1 MLKKFLLLSALGF
14 IAMSAAS
21 QGTMTFTTSAEK
33 GTAVRLLPN
42 TVSAT
47 QPITIDWGNG
57 VEMKYTVD
65 PKQAAYNRWIEGSIE
80 GGTITVK
87 GNLTEFELSNAKLT
101 TARIE
106 NMAALTSLELDD
118 NEIVSFE
125 LANYA
130 PLKTLRLSNNRL
142 RNTPTESPTLSLEHA
157 GGTLTSL
164 YLSENTDLECLDMR
178 HLEVLEY
185 LYINDC
191 PKFASIFICAP
202 EEKHST
208 LRSINISN
216 CNLSHFYPVNLPALT
231 TLKLD
236 HNNLMSGETD
246 DSPFVLGEYPQLA
259 NLDVSSNKGIK
270 SLDISKCTKLEQLYI
285 DSCSFSNI
293 DVSQAKDLITLNC
306 AANKIRSLDLGN
318 NLDITTLLV
327 NGNPIAELDLSP
339 FGKINT
345 LNISDTQIAYIH
357 LMNAYYLKDF
367 RASNT
372 NLAFVDFNGQQSNR
386 MTRIDLRNNK
396 KFTPESM
403 TYTLMTL
410 PVSGKAYST
419 NLWLEG
425 SNAEHSNTAY
435 ATSADMQWVCDVT
448 GDNTAVNSPLLI
460 TVTGAT
466 DTGEN
471 KTGTLDRLYP
481 YFAYSLD
488 YDLDVMQTQGG
499 KFIICQWQP
508 EYFQTIKSVSNSALK
523 GVPVHIYP
531 YPEEGKRFR
540 SVTVNGEEIFSRWF
554 IVSEDATIKV
564 NFTNELSSIAFDVEK
579 GQDFT
584 FLVNPADN
592 NGSVFV
598 DWGTGAR
605 TEYDGQRKY
614 ETGYVQI
621 GGTRIDGTAASERI
635 TVYGDIAA
643 IDVSGFGDVAADF
656 GLWDNHITGVD
667 LTNCPD
673 LRLFNIHWNPISTID
688 LSQNTALEVLDLGYT
703 NLQSIDLSNNKS
715 LIYIEA
721 YSDGFDD
728 PASGIRALEA
738 IDVSNLPELLHLNL
752 KNNKISSIDLSKNTN
767 LYELNLNGNKLQDVD
782 VSNNPKLVSLD
793 LGRNGIS
800 VLDLKANTELTSL
813 NMDNNNLSSIDLS
826 ANTKLTDL
834 MVSNNNIHDLDL
846 SMLKGLQR
854 CYINGNGMNADEIN
868 DTYYRLPQRVDD
880 GSGEGS
886 GIGQLSYNL
895 VVSQSGDKAEND
907 CRRAD
912 SSIAEDRDWTPNIL
926 GTNGG
931 SDFAY
936 LDILSSPNGTF
947 RLTDS
952 KGNEYKH
959 GSKVPKYET
968 IAITATPDEGYVF
981 ESYSLN
987 DDIPVNASS
996 FEMPGIYTKLRV
1008 NFAKKGGVACTQADE
1023 VLIEA
1028 KEGAIE
1034 IHADNATAY
1043 VFRADGLE
1051 VANAAING
1059 TARIEMQSG
1068 HYIVKVEHNG
1078 KSSVKTLIVK

>member
-1 MLKKFLLLSALGF
+1 
-14 IAMSAAS
+14 
-21 QGTMTFTTSAEK
+21 
-33 GTAVRLLPN
+33 
-42 TVSAT
+42 
-47 QPITIDWGNG
+47 
-57 VEMKYTVD
+57 
-65 PKQAAYNRWIEGSIE
+65 
-80 GGTITVK
+80 
-87 GNLTEFELSNAKLT
+87 
-101 TARIE
+101 
-106 NMAALTSLELDD
+106 MA
-118 NEIVSFE
+118 
-125 LANYA
+125 
-130 PLKTLRLSNNRL
+130 
-142 RNTPTESPTLSLEHA
+142 
-157 GGTLTSL
+157 
-164 YLSENTDLECLDMR
+164 
-178 HLEVLEY
+178 
-185 LYINDC
+185 
-191 PKFASIFICAP
+191 
-202 EEKHST
+202 
-208 LRSINISN
+208 
-216 CNLSHFYPVNLPALT
+216 
-231 TLKLD
+231 
-236 HNNLMSGETD
+236 
-246 DSPFVLGEYPQLA
+246 
-259 NLDVSSNKGIK
+259 
-270 SLDISKCTKLEQLYI
+270 
-285 DSCSFSNI
+285 
-293 DVSQAKDLITLNC
+293 
-306 AANKIRSLDLGN
+306 
-318 NLDITTLLV
+318 
-327 NGNPIAELDLSP
+327 
-339 FGKINT
+339 
-345 LNISDTQIAYIH
+345 
-357 LMNAYYLKDF
+357 
-367 RASNT
+367 
-372 NLAFVDFNGQQSNR
+372 
-386 MTRIDLRNNK
+386 TRIFPD
-396 KFTPESM
+396 
-403 TYTLMTL
+403 
-410 PVSGKAYST
+410 
-419 NLWLEG
+419 
-425 SNAEHSNTAY
+425 
-435 ATSADMQWVCDVT
+435 D
-448 GDNTAVNSPLLI
+448 
-460 TVTGAT
+460 
-466 DTGEN
+466 
-471 KTGTLDRLYP
+471 
-481 YFAYSLD
+481 
-488 YDLDVMQTQGG
+488 
-499 KFIICQWQP
+499 
-508 EYFQTIKSVSNSALK
+508 KSVSNSALK

-584 FLVNPADN
+584 FLVNTADN

-614 ETGYVQI
+614 ETGYVQSEEP
-621 GGTRIDGTAASERI
+621 ASTEPPQAKRI

-673 LRLFNIHWNPISTID
+673 LRVVQHTLEPDFNHRPEPEHRARSARPR
-688 LSQNTALEVLDLGYT
+688 LHQPSEHRPQQQQV
-703 NLQSIDLSNNKS
+703 

-1008 NFAKKGGVACTQADE
+1008 NFAKKAE
-1023 VLIEA
+1023 
-1028 KEGAIE
+1028 
-1034 IHADNATAY
+1034 
-1043 VFRADGLE
+1043 
-1051 VANAAING
+1051 
-1059 TARIEMQSG
+1059 
-1068 HYIVKVEHNG
+1068 
-1078 KSSVKTLIVK
+1078 